1 MTNATRPLLFGYV
14 RVHLLMTRRELNGVK
29 QRLAEFADDEGYTLA
44 NIFIEQAHTV
54 PAAFQALV
62 DAARKHEVK
71 TVVVP
76 GMQHL
81 KVLPPGMREHLEH
94 YAGAH
99 VIAAESAAPQS
110 DEAAS

>member
-1 MTNATRPLLFGYV
+1 MSNPVRPLLFGYI
-14 RVHLLMTRRELNGVK
+14 RVHLLMTNRELNGVK
-29 QRLAEFADDEGYTLA
+29 QRLAEFADVEGYALA

-76 GMQHL
+76 GLQHL
-81 KVLPPGMREHLEH
+81 KVLPPGMKEHLEH

-99 VIAAESAAPQS
+99 VITAVPATPQA